1 MDDDEYVF
9 TIPEVLAEVSK
20 TVALQPGDV
29 IFTGSPAGIGEMRTP
44 AVYLVPG
51 DIVEIYLGDLPPL
64 RNQVADTDPTA
75 HDLQEGK

>member
-1 MDDDEYVF
+1 
-9 TIPEVLAEVSK
+9 
-20 TVALQPGDV
+20 
-29 IFTGSPAGIGEMRTP
+29 MRTP